1 MGEMI
6 WPNLGGESEPDDR
19 RTQIGSYYRL
29 VKNMF
34 LLLVS
39 TLKFVNT
46 GLATPS
52 CDLLF
57 LVCESS
63 DSQYSLCILDARI
76 RRLLVSEQSILPL
89 VIRIT
94 LGHHGHRQLIYCSLL
109 LHIAPFYFER

>member
-76 RRLLVSEQSILPL
+76 RRLLVSEQSILPSHTYNAWPSWSSAVNIL
-89 VIRIT
+89 QPLIT
-94 LGHHGHRQLIYCSLL
+94 HRSVL
-109 LHIAPFYFER
+109 F